1 MEKSWIIAAALACI
15 AAILFG
21 LTSVAQISPSATTTV
36 REVTTVTVT
45 TTLTT
50 TVTQPTIITTTV
62 TQPTTITQVTT
73 LTTTVTQPIQEISR
87 PRFTL
92 GGFSLEVYGNAN
104 LDEAIDERDI
114 IYIQRIIKGE
124 VNATEFAD
132 ANRDGKIDEKDIE
145 QVRSIMNNK
154 ASFIW
159 ILDGNGEPVKVSL
172 PVKRIGAEYLSNVE
186 LMRIL
191 RAQDR
196 VVAVDFAPYQLR
208 HFYFPE
214 RADKIVNLGDM
225 NKPDYEFVL
234 GLNLDTLFTFS
245 PNVAEKKAKLPG
257 VNVVFLGLYW
267 PDVVEPAKSRFIQGV
282 MKAGYILG
290 EVDRAIDY
298 VNWLLSIMDRIK
310 TRTET
315 LPEQEKPTV
324 LMTAMVDY
332 LRDPLKKTMRTYA
345 LIDPLSQM
353 CILAGGRPIA
363 SDLPGW
369 LGKSYF
375 ITVDPEWV
383 LTKNPSYMFVHTV
396 RYTYGGV
403 AQPPEYGYDVNDI
416 SSLRSTWEDIISR
429 PLLREVNAVKSKNV
443 YIIAGDFR
451 NNAMGSVLGSVYL
464 AKILQPELFKDLN
477 PKTIHQEYITKWLG
491 LNYDLNQNG
500 TFLYPPLVIDSE
512 VIGAPQTYRG

>member
-1 MEKSWIIAAALACI
+1 MARSVIISAALLCI

-21 LTSVAQISPSATTTV
+21 LTMVQTQMNVTTTG
-36 REVTTVTVT
+36 REVTTVTISK
-45 TTLTT
+45 
-50 TVTQPTIITTTV
+50 TVTVTVSQPTTITTTV
-62 TQPTTITQVTT
+62 TQPTTIIQITT
-73 LTTTVTQPIQEISR
+73 LTTTVTQQITQEILN

-92 GGFSLEVYGNAN
+92 QGFTLEVYGNAN
-104 LDEAIDERDI
+104 LDELVDERDVA
-114 IYIQRIIKGE
+114 YLQRIIKGE

-132 ANRDGKIDEKDIE
+132 ANKDGKIDEKDIE
-145 QVRSIMNNK
+145 QVRSIIDGT

-159 ILDGNGEPVKVSL
+159 ILDGNGEPLNVRL
-172 PVKRIGAEYLSNVE
+172 PVKRIGVEYLSNVE

-214 RADKIVNLGDM
+214 RADKIVNLGNM
-225 NKPDYEFVL
+225 YKPDYEFVL
-234 GLNLDTLFTFS
+234 SLNLDTLFTFS
-245 PNVAEKKAKLPG
+245 PDVAEKKAKLPG

-282 MKAGYILG
+282 LKAGYILG

-298 VNWLLSIMDRIK
+298 INWLLSIMDYIK

-315 LPEQEKPTV
+315 IPEEGKPTV
-324 LMTAMVDY
+324 LMTGMVGY
-332 LRDPLKKTMRTYA
+332 LVDPLQKTMRTYA

-363 SDLPGW
+363 SDLPSW
-369 LGKSYF
+369 LGTSYF

-383 LTKNPSYMFVHTV
+383 LQKNPEYIFVHAV

-403 AQPPEYGYDVNDI
+403 TQLPAYGYDVDDI
-416 SSLRSTWEDIISR
+416 SSLKATWDDIISR
-429 PLLREVNAVKSKNV
+429 PLLSQITAVKNRNV

-451 NNAMGSVLGSVYL
+451 NNAMGSLLGAVYL

-477 PKTIHQEYITKWLG
+477 PETIHQVYISKWLG
-491 LNYDLNQNG
+491 LSYDLNQNG
-500 TFLYPPLVIDSE
+500 TFLYPPLIIDGE
-512 VIGAPQTYRG
+512 VIGAPQSYRG